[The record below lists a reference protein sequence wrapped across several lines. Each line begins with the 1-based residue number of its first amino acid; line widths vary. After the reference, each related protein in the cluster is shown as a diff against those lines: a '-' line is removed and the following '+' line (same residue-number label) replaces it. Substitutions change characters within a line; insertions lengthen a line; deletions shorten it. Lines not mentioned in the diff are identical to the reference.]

1 MRAVVTAVGKSLT
14 LIFRS
19 RLALQIEVLA
29 LRHQLAVYQRAGRR
43 PRLGPADR
51 ILWAW
56 LSRTWSAWREVLIIV
71 QPRTVISW
79 QRKRFREHWTRMSRQ
94 GRRGRPP
101 VAKEIR
107 DLIRTMSATNPT
119 WGSPRIMGELGK
131 LGIEVAKSTVEKYRV
146 RPSTPPSPT
155 WRTFLATHAKDLV
168 SIDFF
173 TVATV
178 RFEILYV
185 LIILAHDR
193 RRVRHFNVTAHPT
206 AEWTAQQV
214 VEAFPW
220 DMAPRYLLRDRD
232 AIYGAAFRS
241 RVAALGIEEVLS
253 APRSPWQSPYVERVI
268 GSIRRE
274 CLDNVVVLHQ
284 RHLHRILTAYFEHYH
299 RWRCHQAL
307 DMDCPEP
314 RLIQS
319 CEQGAVVEVTESG
332 GLYRHYERL
341 AA

>member
-1 MRAVVTAVGKSLT
+1 
-14 LIFRS
+14 
-19 RLALQIEVLA
+19 
-29 LRHQLAVYQRAGRR
+29 
-43 PRLGPADR
+43 
-51 ILWAW
+51 
-56 LSRTWSAWREVLIIV
+56 V

-79 QRKRFREHWTRMSRQ
+79 QRQRFREHWTRLSRQ
-94 GRRGRPP
+94 GKLGRPS
-101 VAKEIR
+101 VAQEIR
-107 DLIRTMSATNPT
+107 DLVRKISAANPT
-119 WGSPRIMGELGK
+119 WGSPRIMGELRK

-146 RPSTPPSPT
+146 RPSKPSSPT
-155 WRTFLATHAKDLV
+155 WRTFLANHAKDLV
-168 SIDFF
+168 SVDFF

-178 RFEILYV
+178 RFEILFV

-193 RRVRHFNVTAHPT
+193 RRVRHFNITAHPT
-206 AEWTAQQV
+206 AQWTAQQM

-220 DMAPRYLLRDRD
+220 DTAPDYLLRDRD
-232 AIYGAAFRS
+232 GVYGTDFRK

-253 APRSPWQSPYVERVI
+253 APRSPWQSPYVERLI

-284 RHLHRILTAYFEHYH
+284 RQLRRILTGYFEHYH

-314 RLIQS
+314 RPIQS
-319 CEQGAVVEVTESG
+319 REQGAVVEVTEGG
-332 GLYRHYERL
+332 GLHRHYERH